1 MDPGDL
7 QVNSLGTAV
16 VADALTRAGFNIDNV
31 TMDWGSLLQRRMKK
45 DPVSA
50 GGWSAYLVQNAGA
63 DLLNPAVHG
72 QLRGNG
78 AMLN

>member
-1 MDPGDL
+1 
-7 QVNSLGTAV
+7 
-16 VADALTRAGFNIDNV
+16 
-31 TMDWGSLLQRRMKK
+31 LQRRMKK

-78 AMLN
+78 AILNGWCESPGIEAAREAWLNALTAAEQMAAARKLQE